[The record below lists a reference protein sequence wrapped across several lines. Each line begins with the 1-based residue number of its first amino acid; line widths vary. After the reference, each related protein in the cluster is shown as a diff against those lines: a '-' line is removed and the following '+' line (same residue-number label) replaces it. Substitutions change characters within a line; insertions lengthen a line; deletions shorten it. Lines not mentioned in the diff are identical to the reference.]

1 MSGKILIVEDDPFTQ
16 QFYNYFFTRTGHEI
30 VITEDGDKILDYLG
44 SESISLLILDINLKN
59 TYLHN
64 EKTDGIK
71 IAKYIREKSEYKDIP
86 ILLVTAYQNKI
97 GTKTFFDEK
106 IADDYIIK
114 PINDFNE
121 LLKKIDN
128 LSRKQ

>member
-16 QFYNYFFTRTGHEI
+16 QFYNYFFTRTGYEI
-30 VITEDGDKILDYLG
+30 IVTEDGDKIFEILD
-44 SESISLLILDINLKN
+44 SEKISLLILDINLKN
-59 TYLHN
+59 TYIKN
-64 EKTDGIK
+64 EKTDGIQ
-71 IAKYIREKSEYKDIP
+71 IAKFIKENDEYKDVP

-97 GTKTFFDEK
+97 GTNTFFEEN

-121 LLKKIDN
+121 LLQKVDK
-128 LSRKQ
+128 LKR